1 MKIVPLACS
10 CLFFA
15 ISPVFSQEPFP
26 PVGTKTLTE
35 KAVTFEEV
43 EDGGILE
50 EHTTTIFHYD
60 STGLLIKTEEIYPN
74 DHSIIDHF
82 YNENRRLERIV
93 ITYPSQSSQREEYRY
108 IYTTDSLSRTI
119 EIKEYTAKGLNMVTT
134 ECSDEKGRLVQIQ
147 RKQMESGFV
156 TTEWITYD
164 EQGRENCRSVYY
176 GNELQFDEQT
186 FYSSNGRVKQRL
198 ISGVEDWYSGKYTLF
213 YEQSD
218 DHGNWLVQKE
228 YKNNKPH
235 SVLQRELLYYE

>member
-1 MKIVPLACS
+1 MKISPLVCS
-10 CLFFA
+10 CLFFT
-15 ISPVFSQEPFP
+15 IFPTFSQEPSP

-35 KAVTFEEV
+35 KEVTYEE
-43 EDGGILE
+43 DKNGGVLE
-50 EHTTTIFHYD
+50 EHTTTIFQYD
-60 STGLLIKTEEIYPN
+60 STGLLIRTEEIFPQ
-74 DHSIIDHF
+74 DHSIIEHF
-82 YNENRRLERIV
+82 YNENRRLERVV

-108 IYTTDSLSRTI
+108 IYTTDSLLRTT
-119 EIKEYTAKGLNMVTT
+119 EMKEYTSKGLNMVTT
-134 ECSDEKGRLVQIQ
+134 EWSDEKGHLVRIQ

-228 YKNNKPH
+228 YKNNKPL
-235 SVLQRELLYYE
+235 SVLQRELLYYK